1 MKKFL
6 SLIQLLSFYLCI
18 QAKHYVPIN
27 DNVAGKY
34 IQKSRNLPMNK
45 ANASK
50 KNENKRPENAAK
62 EPEHHDEV
70 VEIKDKKTHMPEYEW
85 SFGSKVELPL
95 NVCYML
101 LGIPICFQGYKYL
114 RETVILVGTLGG
126 NIFILLCVT
135 LCWDWYKEGNI
146 AITCVIIGCFLIGQ
160 CFGIMLYFLPR
171 LGMAVTG
178 LVSGGVIGMQFYGII
193 CTVKESA
200 SPGWMCLVL
209 ILCGMLAGIGLGV
222 VLGSQFF
229 LITSSYLGA
238 YLVIRGLGNLIG
250 NYPNVLHLTHG
261 EKIPYVYLIY
271 TGVILATGII
281 GYIVQI
287 CQKKK
292 YGGTEEATEFVD
304 ETILKLQGTPPEV
317 SGNGDDAENPKK
329 DGVEEE
335 KNVEEN
341 NAVEP

>member
-1 MKKFL
+1 
-6 SLIQLLSFYLCI
+6 
-18 QAKHYVPIN
+18 
-27 DNVAGKY
+27 
-34 IQKSRNLPMNK
+34 
-45 ANASK
+45 
-50 KNENKRPENAAK
+50 
-62 EPEHHDEV
+62 
-70 VEIKDKKTHMPEYEW
+70 
-85 SFGSKVELPL
+85 
-95 NVCYML
+95 
-101 LGIPICFQGYKYL
+101 
-114 RETVILVGTLGG
+114 
-126 NIFILLCVT
+126 
-135 LCWDWYKEGNI
+135 
-146 AITCVIIGCFLIGQ
+146 
-160 CFGIMLYFLPR
+160 MLYFLPR

-261 EKIPYVYLIY
+261 EKIPFVYLIY

-287 CQKKK
+287 C
-292 YGGTEEATEFVD
+292 
-304 ETILKLQGTPPEV
+304 
-317 SGNGDDAENPKK
+317 
-329 DGVEEE
+329 
-335 KNVEEN
+335 
-341 NAVEP
+341 